1 MGLPWSPEE
10 FIKQAKKAR
19 HPFDDPAKVSDRH
32 KYAIYM
38 NLTIGMQGVREW
50 RRQELAYWTQRAA
63 ELQSDG
69 LEFFKKASQLVQPCW
84 GNAPSPQEAMRG
96 P

>member
-38 NLTIGMQGVREW
+38 NLTIGTQGVREW

-63 ELQSDG
+63 ELQSDE
-69 LEFFKKASQLVQPCW
+69 LELFKKASQLVQPCW
-84 GNAPSPQEAMRG
+84 GNAPRP
-96 P
+96 